1 VNNAVDEAEAS
12 ATSGDEL
19 EEEQVVRE
27 AGDGQ
32 LATSTTDGANNAA
45 DEAEASASSGHELEE
60 VQIVTT
66 NKWMQL
72 VDELN
77 DNKFDQESL
86 KLAGIRDLFPCEYCP
101 GKNPDPSKEE
111 SWRRCV
117 LRKVEKH
124 LWEVMD
130 VTATEV
136 YEVVEDDEDSGP
148 IAEWNMYYR
157 RPTVTSM
164 EKAREDAKA
173 EQIDAMEADEEIMES
188 PRRKRMRGKAFESQQ
203 KQAEGMKK
211 RARKVDG
218 KVKEGNI
225 VQIGLS
231 TVDSMKVDSKNLTLV
246 VVEITE
252 KGMYRL
258 AAKNGVLKNVY
269 PRHVISLVK
278 NATKELMGL
287 EDAYNGWRGMSKI
300 TEREVARATSIVE
313 GQGMMK
319 CSCKGN
325 CSSNSCK
332 CRKAGRICNSRC
344 HRGSSTCTN
353 HDEDLQE

>member
-1 VNNAVDEAEAS
+1 
-12 ATSGDEL
+12 
-19 EEEQVVRE
+19 
-27 AGDGQ
+27 
-32 LATSTTDGANNAA
+32 
-45 DEAEASASSGHELEE
+45 
-60 VQIVTT
+60 
-66 NKWMQL
+66 
-72 VDELN
+72 
-77 DNKFDQESL
+77 
-86 KLAGIRDLFPCEYCP
+86 
-101 GKNPDPSKEE
+101 
-111 SWRRCV
+111 
-117 LRKVEKH
+117 
-124 LWEVMD
+124 MD

-148 IAEWNMYYR
+148 IAEWNIYYR

-173 EQIDAMEADEEIMES
+173 EQIDAMEVDEEIMES

-231 TVDSMKVDSKNLTLV
+231 TVDSTKVDSKNLTLV

-252 KGMYRL
+252 KG
-258 AAKNGVLKNVY
+258 
-269 PRHVISLVK
+269 
-278 NATKELMGL
+278 
-287 EDAYNGWRGMSKI
+287 YNGWRGMSKI

>member
-1 VNNAVDEAEAS
+1 
-12 ATSGDEL
+12 
-19 EEEQVVRE
+19 
-27 AGDGQ
+27 
-32 LATSTTDGANNAA
+32 
-45 DEAEASASSGHELEE
+45 
-60 VQIVTT
+60 
-66 NKWMQL
+66 
-72 VDELN
+72 
-77 DNKFDQESL
+77 
-86 KLAGIRDLFPCEYCP
+86 
-101 GKNPDPSKEE
+101 
-111 SWRRCV
+111 
-117 LRKVEKH
+117 
-124 LWEVMD
+124 MD

-136 YEVVEDDEDSGP
+136 YEVVEDDKDSGP

-188 PRRKRMRGKAFESQQ
+188 PRRKQMRGKAFESQQ

-231 TVDSMKVDSKNLTLV
+231 TVDSMKVDSKNLMLV

-287 EDAYNGWRGMSKI
+287 EDAYNGWQGMSKI
-300 TEREVARATSIVE
+300 TEREVARATSSKILHTFLRNLWLVSE
-313 GQGMMK
+313 KLIQFFSRMK
-319 CSCKGN
+319 K
-325 CSSNSCK
+325 
-332 CRKAGRICNSRC
+332 RL
-344 HRGSSTCTN
+344 H
-353 HDEDLQE
+353 